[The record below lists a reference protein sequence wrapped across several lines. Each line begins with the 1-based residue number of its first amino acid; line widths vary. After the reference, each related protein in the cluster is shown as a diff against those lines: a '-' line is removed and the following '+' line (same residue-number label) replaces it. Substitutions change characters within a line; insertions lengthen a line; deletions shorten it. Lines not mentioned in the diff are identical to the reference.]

1 MNYTHHNEAKAI
13 TQKIKADYEWFF
25 ANFAM
30 LQPFEL
36 YQF

>member
-1 MNYTHHNEAKAI
+1 MNSKNAAKII
-13 TQKIKADYEWFF
+13 TQKIKGDYVWFF
-25 ANFAM
+25 ENLAM